1 METKNSKRR
10 PKLMV
15 VNKKAVANIGMDTVR
30 NFSRYNRITKDAIG
44 KRIIEMAGKVGHL
57 GPDGVYA
64 FDPEHVCGS
73 VPISVRLRE
82 KFRRII
88 IIFVSGGIIIIEI
101 SDPFPMGP
109 NPVASLA
116 GMNDLKFTH
125 SVKNGDMRTIHME
138 RGGKM
143 IGKIEIIADKP
154 KVGDIHRR

>member
-1 METKNSKRR
+1 
-10 PKLMV
+10 
-15 VNKKAVANIGMDTVR
+15 
-30 NFSRYNRITKDAIG
+30 
-44 KRIIEMAGKVGHL
+44 
-57 GPDGVYA
+57 
-64 FDPEHVCGS
+64 
-73 VPISVRLRE
+73 
-82 KFRRII
+82 
-88 IIFVSGGIIIIEI
+88 
-101 SDPFPMGP
+101 MGP